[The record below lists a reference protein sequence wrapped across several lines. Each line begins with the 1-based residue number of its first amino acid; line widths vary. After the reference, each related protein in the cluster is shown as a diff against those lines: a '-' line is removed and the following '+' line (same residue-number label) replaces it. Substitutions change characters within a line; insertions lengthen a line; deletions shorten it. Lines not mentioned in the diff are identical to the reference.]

1 MPVEMTREKL
11 KQYRALK
18 KEIESLE
25 KAIDKLRDR
34 ALDIPEVMG
43 KVTASSHDFPYIE
56 EHITVRMNEPKEADA
71 ISRRIWIKEKRK
83 EEAEKAALEIEQ
95 FIAGIPDSTDRQIFE
110 MVFLERKKQREVADA
125 VGYSRGRV
133 TQRISKVL
141 KD

>member
-1 MPVEMTREKL
+1 MEMTREKL

-18 KEIESLE
+18 REIESLE

-56 EHITVRMNEPKEADA
+56 EHITVRMDEPKEADA

-125 VGYSRGRV
+125 VSLERSSIAK
-133 TQRISKVL
+133 RISKYL
-141 KD
+141 